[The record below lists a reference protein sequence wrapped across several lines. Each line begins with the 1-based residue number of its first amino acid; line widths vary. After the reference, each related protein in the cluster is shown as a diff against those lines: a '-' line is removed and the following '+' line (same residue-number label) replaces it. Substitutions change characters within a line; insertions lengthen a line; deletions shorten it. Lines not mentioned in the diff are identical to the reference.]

1 MTANRYLAGVAA
13 LAGLVVAGTMVATTA
28 SAQTRPTARVG
39 PVADVA
45 REPTPDDFAA
55 AAREFAVPE
64 PLLLAYSYVLT
75 GWQSHG
81 GLPSAQGGYGPMHL
95 TSPDAVE
102 ADGRGGVR
110 SEAASARLR
119 KDPARNTLA
128 RAATLVGQPA
138 SRLRTDVTQNVRGG
152 AALLADEARRAGIQ
166 NATLT
171 DWYPVVVRLSGGSGT
186 STLADDIFD
195 TLRTGA
201 VDAHLRLAA
210 LPGIAVPTRRP
221 AAAGQ
226 AECPADLGCT
236 FVPAAYSWN
245 NTADANDYGN
255 YDPANRPADGNH
267 VRYIVIHDTEG
278 SFDSTVQW
286 FQNPLAYTS
295 AHYVIRSSDGAVAQM
310 VHTKDVAWHAGNW
323 NVNSQSIGIEHEG
336 VAVDGATWYTD
347 AMYRSSA
354 KLVRYLA
361 NRYHIPLDRQHILG
375 HDDVPNDGNYANSHW
390 DPGPFWD
397 WDRYLSL
404 LHGTADPNTAAE
416 PNTAGKLVAVKPNFA
431 TNRPPLR
438 FCDSSGCQD
447 LPAQPTNAVLLRTAP
462 RDDAPLLPDPLLG
475 GGGTNDAA
483 DWSDKAVTGRRYA
496 VAAHRGDWTAIWY
509 GGQQAWLHTA
519 DLCAVGGTTVKPK
532 AGQQVPIFA
541 AALPEPAEWP
551 PGTPAGQPST
561 PPTMKALYTIS
572 GQQRYQLAN
581 TQRAEYYYARFD
593 GANVPLNH
601 TTVVG
606 AQSYYRISFNHR
618 YMYVRTTDVTLG

>member
-1 MTANRYLAGVAA
+1 MRAYRYVGGGAA
-13 LAGLVVAGTMVATTA
+13 LAGLVVAGTIVAATA
-28 SAQTRPTARVG
+28 SAQTQPTVPVG
-39 PVADVA
+39 PIA
-45 REPTPDDFAA
+45 RAAHEPAQADFAA

-64 PLLLAYSYVLT
+64 PLLLAYSYALT
-75 GWQSHG
+75 GWQDHG
-81 GLPSAQGGYGPMHL
+81 GLPSGQGGYGPMHL

-102 ADGRGGVR
+102 ASGRGGAR
-110 SEAASARLR
+110 SAAAAARLR
-119 KDPARNTLA
+119 TDPARNTLA

-138 SRLRTDVTQNVRGG
+138 SRLRTDRTQNVRGG
-152 AALLADEARRAGIQ
+152 AALLADEAHHDGVRP
-166 NATLT
+166 ATLA

-186 STLADDIFD
+186 STLADDIFE

-201 VDAHLRLAA
+201 ADSHLRLAA
-210 LPGIAVPTRRP
+210 QPRIAAPRR
-221 AAAGQ
+221 AAVAADQ
-226 AECPADLGCT
+226 AECPADLACT
-236 FVPAAYSWN
+236 FVPAAYASN

-278 SFDSTVQW
+278 SYDGTVQW
-286 FQNPLAYTS
+286 FQDPVAYTS
-295 AHYVIRSSDGAVAQM
+295 AHYVIRSSDGAVTQM

-323 NVNSQSIGIEHEG
+323 NINAESIGIEHEG

-375 HDDVPNDGNYANSHW
+375 HDDVAGDGNYANSHW

-404 LHGTADPNTAAE
+404 LHGARE
-416 PNTAGKLVAVKPNFA
+416 PSTAGKLVMVKPRFA
-431 TNRPPLR
+431 ANRPPLR
-438 FCDSSGCQD
+438 YCDSSGCRD

-475 GGGTNDAA
+475 GGTNDAA

-496 VAAHRGDWTAIWY
+496 VAGRSRGWTAIWY
-509 GGQQAWLHTA
+509 GGQRAWLHAT
-519 DLCAVGGTTVKPK
+519 DLCAVGGTTVMPK
-532 AGQQVPIFA
+532 AGREVPVFA
-541 AALPEPAEWP
+541 AALPEPSEWP

-561 PPTMKALYTIS
+561 PPTMKPLYTIS
-572 GQQRYQLAN
+572 GQQRYQLADA
-581 TQRAEYYYARFD
+581 QRAEYYYARFD
-593 GANVPLNH
+593 AANVPLNH
-601 TTVVG
+601 TIVVG

-618 YMYVRTTDVTLG
+618 YMYVRTADVTLG